1 MVDFAEVTK
10 RAGRWNDLPP
20 LTQELARTLHHVGV
34 GQKVESWTK
43 PAPLYIFM
51 AITIEQSVEF
61 KAEILTNLV
70 AMVVGK

>member
-34 GQKVESWTK
+34 GEMESWTK

-61 KAEILTNLV
+61 KADILTTLV